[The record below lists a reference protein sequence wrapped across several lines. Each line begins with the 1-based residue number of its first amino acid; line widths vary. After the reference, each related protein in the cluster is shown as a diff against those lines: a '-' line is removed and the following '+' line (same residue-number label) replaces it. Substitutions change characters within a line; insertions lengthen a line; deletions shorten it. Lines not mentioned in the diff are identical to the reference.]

1 MTEFEKVLM
10 NRDHMTKDEAKEERR
25 RAREELYAILEDEGS
40 YDDVEDMLLYDYG
53 LELDYLFD
61 IM

>member
-40 YDDVEDMLLYDYG
+40 YGDVKDMLLYDYG